1 MRGGEEPTE
10 GGDADF
16 ARADE
21 DDADQREAV
30 GVERFRGR
38 LRLAI
43 DIAKNVHEDANGSL
57 GGIDIFDEIGSVEFE
72 DGFGFFVV
80 GFEAMADGFLVG
92 VVEAVFFEGALFE
105 AGDEGIA
112 IGAGEVEDALDIN
125 EFAHNF
131 RLIDASGDAIE
142 DEGID
147 IGSEA
152 MGADHIAD
160 ASHPE
165 FHGDFVGDEFPFT
178 GVSEEGLA
186 DGGTGIEGAKDIAAS
201 AVEEAGDGAEDFALG
216 SFTASWGAED

>member
-21 DDADQREAV
+21 DDADQREVV

-38 LRLAI
+38 LRLVI

-57 GGIDIFDEIGSVEFE
+57 GGIDIFDEIGPIEFE

-80 GFEAMADGFLVG
+80 GFEAMADGFFVG

-147 IGSEA
+147 IGFEA